1 MSRAECTQHILESGA
16 IAVIRMRQT
25 DNLLPVA
32 EALLAGGVDVLEV
45 TMTTP
50 GALDHIRALSR
61 HVAASALIG
70 VGSVL
75 TAHQVEQAIDAGAQ
89 FVVSPILQPAVIATA
104 HAHGAPALPGVFTP
118 TEAQQASECGADLLK
133 VFPAHIVGRR
143 FISALLAPL
152 PHLKLVP
159 TGGIQPDTAGEWLLA
174 GASAVGLGGSLVDQ
188 SAITEGRFSVLTER
202 ARTLRRSIAE
212 ARARQT

>member
-1 MSRAECTQHILESGA
+1 MSRAERTQRILKSGA
-16 IAVIRMRQT
+16 IAIIRMHQA

-32 EALLAGGVDVLEV
+32 EALLAGGVNVLEV

-50 GALDHIRALSR
+50 GALDHIQVLSR
-61 HVAASALIG
+61 HLAASALIG

-75 TAHQVEQAIDAGAQ
+75 HAQQAEQAMDAGAQ

-104 HAHGAPALPGVFTP
+104 HAYGAPVLPGIFTP

-159 TGGIQPDTAGEWLLA
+159 TGGIQPDTAGEWLLT
-174 GASAVGLGGSLVDQ
+174 GASAVGIGSSLVDQ
-188 SAITEGRFSVLTER
+188 SAIRENRYGVLTER
-202 ARTLRRSIAE
+202 ARALCRSIAV
-212 ARARQT
+212 ARAELA